1 VRRIVPIL
9 AVLALSAA
17 VAAPAA
23 AAAAHPQ
30 PSAHARLV
38 ERLRGQMRALVRDG
52 VPGVVVY
59 VRRGASTLE
68 LAAGRA
74 DLATGTRMRV
84 ADRFKVGSITKT
96 FVATAVL
103 QLVGEGRV
111 RLGDSIERWLPGLVP
126 GGGRITVRELLSH
139 TGGLY
144 DYLDDPRPFAP
155 YLAGDFGFRWTPR
168 RLVRIAVSHPPLFAP
183 GTAFSYSNTGYLLLG
198 LIADRAGG
206 QPIGAQL
213 RERIIAPLGL
223 RSTRFPASQGLGHPR
238 AHGYLV
244 EAAGLQDV
252 TAVSQSLFG
261 SAGGVVSTARDV
273 AAFYRGLLRGELL
286 PPRLLRLMTA
296 TVPRAPGLAYGLGIL
311 RVPAPCGAMYGHT
324 GALPGYS
331 SLALSSRTADRQ
343 AVLLVNSVTDAE
355 TVGNP
360 RAQAA
365 YDRLAQTAVCG

>member
-1 VRRIVPIL
+1 VRRIVPIRATL
-9 AVLALSAA
+9 AAA
-17 VAAPAA
+17 GVIAEPAGGAVGHAQPAA
-23 AAAAHPQ
+23 Q
-30 PSAHARLV
+30 VRLA
-38 ERLRGQMRALVRDG
+38 ERLRSQMRALVRAG
-52 VPGVVVY
+52 VPGVVVE
-59 VRRGASTLE
+59 VRRGGATFE

-103 QLVGEGRV
+103 QLVGQGRV
-111 RLGDSIERWLPGLVP
+111 HLGDSVERWLPGLVP

-155 YLAGDFGFRWTPR
+155 YLAGDFGFRWTPQ
-168 RLVRIAVSHPPLFAP
+168 RLVRIAVSHPPLFGP

-198 LIADRAGG
+198 LIAERAGG
-206 QPIGAQL
+206 QPIGTQL
-213 RERIIAPLGL
+213 RERIISPFGL
-223 RSTRFPASQGLGHPR
+223 RSTRLPASQGLGHPR

-244 EAAGLQDV
+244 EAAGPQDV

-261 SAGGVVSTARDV
+261 AAGGVVSTAHDV
-273 AAFYRGLLRGELL
+273 AAFYRGLLTGRLL

-311 RVPAPCGAMYGHT
+311 RVPTPCGPVYGHT

-331 SLALSSRTADRQ
+331 SLALSSRTAGRQ

-355 TVGNP
+355 TVGSP